1 MDDCIHSGR
10 VGRVKM
16 SQGCSEHLEEGSY
29 HWPRWERL
37 QKKQDFSRDLKLD
50 FERSKWMLGD
60 VKHTSV
66 ETKAMSISRS
76 KFSQDG
82 NTQNVSI
89 WGAWGVDMRLGSWMD
104 SQQKMRRTRRTLRW
118 KQEGSSPLRK
128 DSKCRFMKQWITNSN
143 SIAGE
148 DWEWWRPGWQ
158 TLSLCKVQLFCAGRL
173 SRGPGDGTVSQAL
186 SPESVW
192 WGGHPAAPIAI
203 KMMHR
208 KGWWPGDRVMLL
220 KLRWGWWYENLVLMR
235 SYDRSTRAV
244 IRCN

>member
-1 MDDCIHSGR
+1 
-10 VGRVKM
+10 
-16 SQGCSEHLEEGSY
+16 
-29 HWPRWERL
+29 
-37 QKKQDFSRDLKLD
+37 
-50 FERSKWMLGD
+50 MLGD

-76 KFSQDG
+76 EFSQDG

-89 WGAWGVDMRLGSWMD
+89 WEVWDVDMWLGSWMD
-104 SQQKMRRTRRTLRW
+104 SQLKIRRTRRTWQW

-128 DSKCRFMKQWITNSN
+128 DSKCRFMKEWITNSS

-158 TLSLCKVQLFCAGRL
+158 TLSLCKVQTEGRQLFWAGQLYKDREMGQL
-173 SRGPGDGTVSQAL
+173 VQRCHRRVCD
-186 SPESVW
+186 E
-192 WGGHPAAPIAI
+192 GGNPAAPIAI

-208 KGWWPGDRVMLL
+208 KGWWPGDRVVLL

-235 SYDRSTRAV
+235 SYVRAV